1 MITFDVLTLKA
12 FINEQKDFFN
22 GARISKI
29 QQPTRREFILTLRN
43 NGETRPFYINISP
56 EFYHICF
63 MSKENAQKRLL
74 EIPQKPPMFCML
86 LRKYLENSR
95 IAKINQPENERIL
108 EIFIE
113 TYNELGDSI
122 YFCLAIELMGK
133 YSNVILYNA
142 DTDVIIGC
150 AHNVGAEK
158 SREREIFGGIPY
170 IYPPKQS
177 KADILSYNGEIDY
190 DKLSENFHMFSNY
203 FGNLCKGK
211 SLETLKSF
219 ISLKNLSPCISNDF
233 KSYSLFSEL
242 LPNSTKFDS
251 VNEMIDEY
259 YAYYIAEN
267 KFKTLKSQYKTI
279 TKQKLKKA
287 DKSLKQM
294 EYKILS
300 DSDSDKY
307 RLWGDLLMANLYNLK
322 DFLKLAEV
330 YDYENNKEIK
340 IKLDDTKSIK
350 ENANKF
356 YKLYT
361 KAKTAKLKLN
371 ELIENLAAEKLNLEQ
386 IMYSIE
392 TAENIDDLMEIS
404 PEIIEQKQD
413 IKKAKNKKEKKTIE
427 ISSIE
432 TEDGSRI
439 YIGKN
444 NKQNDYIVSKL
455 SNDEDLWF
463 HVHNCAGSHILLK
476 SQNITDELIFK
487 CAQLAKQYSTA
498 KESTKAGVIYTKRKY
513 LRKPP
518 AAALGYV
525 TYKNEKEIIV

>member
-12 FINEQKDFFN
+12 FIQEQEDFFN

-43 NGETRPFYINISP
+43 KGETRPFYINISP

-95 IAKINQPENERIL
+95 IAKINQPKNERIL

-177 KADILSYNGEIDY
+177 KLDILNYDGEINY
-190 DKLSENFHMFSNY
+190 DKLSENFYMFSKH
-203 FGNLCKGK
+203 FANLCYGK
-211 SLETLKSF
+211 DLLTLRKYVQV
-219 ISLKNLSPCISNDF
+219 KNTTPCISKDYKN
-233 KSYSLFSEL
+233 YSLYSEL
-242 LPNSTKFDS
+242 LPNATKFDS

-259 YAYYIAEN
+259 YAYHIAKN
-267 KFKTLKSQYKTI
+267 KFKTLKSQYKAI
-279 TKQKLKKA
+279 TKQKLKKT
-287 DKSLKQM
+287 DKSIKQM
-294 EYKILS
+294 EYKLLS
-300 DSDSDKY
+300 DSDSDKF
-307 RLWGDLLMANLYNLK
+307 RLFGDLLMANLYNLQ
-322 DFLKLAEV
+322 DFSKIANV
-330 YDYENNKEIK
+330 FDYENNKEIE
-340 IKLDDTKSIK
+340 IMLDETKSIK

-361 KAKTAKLKLN
+361 KAKTAKQKLN
-371 ELIENLAAEKLNLEQ
+371 ELIENLSAEKLNLEQ
-386 IMYSIE
+386 IIYSLE
-392 TAENIDDLMEIS
+392 TSVNIAELMEIS
-404 PEIIEQKQD
+404 SEIIEKQEN
-413 IKKAKNKKEKKTIE
+413 KKNVKKEKKVIE

-476 SQNITDELIFK
+476 SQNITDELILK